1 MRSRRVCDAMWA
13 MTHLGRGDRD
23 RGEGMM
29 LGDPEA
35 AEPEA
40 VDVPGERQRVAQGVA
55 GGTADAAWSL
65 VED

>member
-1 MRSRRVCDAMWA
+1 MWA
-13 MTHLGRGDRD
+13 MTTSGDRD
-23 RGEGMM
+23 RGEGVV
-29 LGDPEA
+29 LGDPET

-55 GGTADAAWSL
+55 GGTADTAWSL